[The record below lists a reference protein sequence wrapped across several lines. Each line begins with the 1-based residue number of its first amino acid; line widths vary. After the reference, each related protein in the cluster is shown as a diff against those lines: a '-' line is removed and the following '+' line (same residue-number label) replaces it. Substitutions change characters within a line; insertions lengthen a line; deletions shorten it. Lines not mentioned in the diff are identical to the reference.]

1 MALFPLIWCRSDRS
15 RPANIISHR
24 AHPDPGSG
32 SGTLKEA
39 DHTIRI
45 TLGSRI
51 GFVVLVG
58 LVGGV
63 FGGLAWRG
71 ATYLLAL
78 QAVPMAAVPWIGFT
92 HVLFVGLVVR
102 RPGAI
107 AISAA
112 ITAVVASITYPL
124 AGALLPRIGIS
135 FEPDFLMATVGE
147 FLVKLVV
154 VTVVGELTGLTL
166 WSRPTAV
173 GRDLLISAAAVAAS
187 LTRSA
192 ATTLHAM
199 LTVPVP
205 ILAQVV
211 VGPVLAVLFAVLAA
225 RPVRDLPRR
234 RDALRSA
241 KIEVTVAP
249 TSDGQSSDA
258 GVPGTGDAHPS
269 ATASLV
275 LGILGLVLFAPLAPV
290 AWAMAARGKREAT
303 LQPGRYRTS
312 GSLQAGYVLGVIGTV
327 VLALVVLG
335 IVAVFAF
342 RLQ

>member
-1 MALFPLIWCRSDRS
+1 MKRGDEMT
-15 RPANIISHR
+15 
-24 AHPDPGSG
+24 
-32 SGTLKEA
+32 SGTMQEA
-39 DHTIRI
+39 DHTSPI
-45 TLGSRI
+45 TLGSRM

-63 FGGLAWRG
+63 LGALGWRG
-71 ATYLLAL
+71 AAYLLAL
-78 QAVPMAAVPWIGFT
+78 QGVPMAAVPWIGFT

-112 ITAVVASITYPL
+112 VTAVVASIAYPL

-135 FEPDFLMATVGE
+135 FEPGFLMATVGE

-154 VTVVGELTGLTL
+154 VTVVGELIGLAL
-166 WSRPTAV
+166 WSRPAAV
-173 GRDLLISAAAVAAS
+173 GSDLLISAAAVAAS

-192 ATTLHAM
+192 ATALHAM

-205 ILAQVV
+205 ILAQFV
-211 VGPVLAVLFAVLAA
+211 VGPVLAVLVAVLAA
-225 RPVRDLPRR
+225 RPVRDLLRR
-234 RDALRSA
+234 RDALRPA

-249 TSDGQSSDA
+249 TSDGQSSGA
-258 GVPGTGDAHPS
+258 GVPGTGDEHPS
-269 ATASLV
+269 ATTSLV
-275 LGILGLVLFAPLAPV
+275 LGILGLVLFPPLAPV
-290 AWAMAARGKREAT
+290 AWAMAARGRREAA

-327 VLALVVLG
+327 VLALVVLV
-335 IVAVFAF
+335 IVVVFVV
-342 RLQ
+342 RPQ